1 MQSGSSPTQFV
12 TRIACS
18 LMCVALALSAQP
30 ANSASPPRLNPE
42 SILREWATASQAIVP
57 AGKSAGKRT
66 QHAQRSR
73 HNGHQIAIIVEF
85 RGPIVADKL
94 LARYRFT
101 KAKRTGNTI
110 RLTAVPRDVV
120 ERLFIPRFEVGFT
133 DDSILPTSLR
143 FADRNSDKMGEPVA
157 ILIKLSDA
165 IIAELNAPVRAPLPS
180 DIQLVGGEQVKSQE
194 TVRTA
199 AAEIPAD
206 NRKESAE
213 VRRVLAKWKASVSQV
228 RTFRAEFVRFRYDR
242 VFNVERRSRGSLVY
256 VAPNKWRLD
265 VQPSEFKPGEN
276 SGRMDD
282 SGKRYTLQS
291 GRARE
296 TMIWTGKKVYRV
308 SHESKQVEVFNKPIR
323 KANVRKASFSF
334 SFAGAFFDYART
346 HLPMFATW
354 QPQMET
360 EFTWSIANRTQSQ
373 LQLVGIPRTK
383 QLKSHFAEIGILL
396 DAKTFR
402 VRAVKFVDPGKH
414 AETVFLL
421 KNVMV
426 NVNGRRIE
434 PPKRAGYKWIEH
446 GK

>member
-1 MQSGSSPTQFV
+1 
-12 TRIACS
+12 
-18 LMCVALALSAQP
+18 
-30 ANSASPPRLNPE
+30 
-42 SILREWATASQAIVP
+42 
-57 AGKSAGKRT
+57 
-66 QHAQRSR
+66 
-73 HNGHQIAIIVEF
+73 
-85 RGPIVADKL
+85 
-94 LARYRFT
+94 
-101 KAKRTGNTI
+101 
-110 RLTAVPRDVV
+110 
-120 ERLFIPRFEVGFT
+120 
-133 DDSILPTSLR
+133 
-143 FADRNSDKMGEPVA
+143 
-157 ILIKLSDA
+157 
-165 IIAELNAPVRAPLPS
+165 
-180 DIQLVGGEQVKSQE
+180 
-194 TVRTA
+194 
-199 AAEIPAD
+199 
-206 NRKESAE
+206 
-213 VRRVLAKWKASVSQV
+213 
-228 RTFRAEFVRFRYDR
+228 
-242 VFNVERRSRGSLVY
+242 
-256 VAPNKWRLD
+256 
-265 VQPSEFKPGEN
+265 
-276 SGRMDD
+276 MDD